1 MTTYLVI
8 AVIVLSLLSIVL
20 AVFNMFDQSQ
30 RRKDLEESYARIQ
43 AHNNKLISE
52 LNSIQNRI
60 QTNAVYEFRIKAYEE
75 FSDWERKH
83 GQIKYCRNCLSDDI
97 ENVYLEVE
105 YGIPEKALKRCRAC
119 GETIAE
125 YKSKEI

>member
-8 AVIVLSLLSIVL
+8 TVFVLSLLCIILSILNLV
-20 AVFNMFDQSQ
+20 DQSQ

-60 QTNAVYEFRIKAYEE
+60 QYNAVYEFRKKAYEE

-83 GQIKYCRNCLSDDI
+83 DQIKYCRNCLSDDI

-125 YKSKEI
+125 YKSKEV